1 LFDIAQAWS
10 AVKLFH
16 FPIADQAMRNLV
28 EMIAWERSQVNKKQ

>member
-16 FPIADQAMRNLV
+16 FPIAGQTVRNL
-28 EMIAWERSQVNKKQ
+28 EEIIAWERSQVNKKR